1 MMERFRKFLQEQID
15 GRVLGLFR
23 VVYSLFMAFEM
34 IYYLRI
40 SLVKN
45 MFVLPAVNFK
55 YDGLAWLTPLP
66 GPAMTALVWLLLA
79 AALLMAAGVWFKW
92 AARFFALGNAFI
104 FFQDTSLYNNHI
116 YLYILVAWLLSC
128 THADQFV
135 SFRKKTVDQ
144 IPRWEQFIFQL
155 QMVIVYFYAGVI
167 KFKYDWLV
175 RQEPVR
181 SLSVGYADDRFLAG
195 IVKQEAVIY
204 ILTYGGLLLDLASP
218 LLLWYKPVRKWAVYL
233 FMGFHLF
240 NSIVFDDIAFFPFVM
255 LAGLVI
261 FYEPNELPWLKR
273 LFRPAEAAGTKKT
286 KASSV
291 PVGAPLPGKL
301 VQNLFVAY
309 FAFQILFP
317 FRGFF
322 LPNQMDWTTI
332 GNRFS
337 WRVKAD
343 SRGIDELLFQI
354 SYADGNVETMNV
366 AQLLNAHWINTHQ
379 LKMLINDPRA
389 VKALA
394 MGVQKKMNKSGWAVS
409 SITARIKLRCN
420 GRSPQYFID
429 PSADLT
435 KVKYSPFE
443 KLNWVVPL
451 NFN

>member
-1 MMERFRKFLQEQID
+1 MMDRFRTYLQQQID

-23 VVYSLFMAFEM
+23 VVFSLFMAFEM

-40 SLVKN
+40 DLVKN
-45 MFVLPAVNFK
+45 MFVLPTVNFK

-66 GPAMTALVWLLLA
+66 GPMMNALVWLLLA
-79 AALLMAAGVWFKW
+79 ASLLMAAGVWFKW
-92 AARFFALGNAFI
+92 TARFFALGNAFI

-135 SFRKKTVDQ
+135 SFRKKTVDL

-155 QMVIVYFYAGVI
+155 QMVIVYFYAGII

-195 IVKQEAVIY
+195 LVKQEAVIY

-218 LLLWYKPVRKWAVYL
+218 LLLWYKPIRKWAIYL

-240 NSIVFDDIAFFPFVM
+240 NSTIFDDIAFFPFVM

-261 FYEPNELPWLKR
+261 FYESNELPWLRR
-273 LFRPAEAAGTKKT
+273 LFPPAAATDTKKK
-286 KASSV
+286 KASL
-291 PVGAPLPGKL
+291 PVVAPLPGAL
-301 VQNLFVAY
+301 VRNLFTAY

-317 FRGFF
+317 FRGFL

-343 SRGIDELLFQI
+343 SRGIDELKFQVVYPNGASANVDI
-354 SYADGNVETMNV
+354 SSF
-366 AQLLNAHWINTHQ
+366 INTHQ
-379 LKMLINDPRA
+379 IKMLINDPRA
-389 VKALA
+389 VRDLA
-394 MGVQKKMNKSGWAVS
+394 AGIKKEVIKQGGMVSAV
-409 SITARIKLRCN
+409 TATIKLRCN
-420 GRSPQYFID
+420 GRPPQYFID

-435 KVKYSPFE
+435 KVEYSPFE
-443 KLNWVVPL
+443 KLAWVVPL
-451 NFN
+451 NIN